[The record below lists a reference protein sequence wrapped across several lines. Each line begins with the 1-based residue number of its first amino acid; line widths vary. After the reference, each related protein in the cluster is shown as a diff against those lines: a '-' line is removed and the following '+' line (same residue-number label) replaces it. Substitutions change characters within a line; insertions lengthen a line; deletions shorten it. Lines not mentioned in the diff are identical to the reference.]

1 MTSQSKQSSLWIIRT
16 QYFLYF
22 GVFGFYLPYFNLYC
36 YHLGFSGTQIGSLS
50 AFRSLV
56 LVISPLLLGALADR
70 FRIRRPIYIFC
81 NMAATFTWLFYFT
94 TVEFWP
100 MMAITVVH
108 AMFFAPIISFLEAF
122 TMDVLS
128 HEKKS
133 YGRIRAW
140 GSVAFITSVVVL
152 GRLIDMFQISMIL
165 TLIFCGSLIQ
175 AVAALRIPQIAPPQK
190 EPSSPAA
197 DPLTQRPLLIFLLC
211 GFLMLVSHGAYY
223 GFFSIHLENLGY
235 SNTFI
240 GLAWALASIAEI
252 LVMINSARI
261 FKRYAIEKVL
271 IFSFLVAMLRW
282 VILFFVQS
290 PILILFSQCLHA
302 VTYGTFHM
310 ASILYIDHL
319 TSDKSKTLGQAVNN
333 AVQYGLGLMIGF
345 LLNGYLY
352 EHTGSSALFIF
363 SGLIALSGGV
373 IFAMFGRNKSSD
385 SSAGSQG
392 GDTGE
397 A

>member
-1 MTSQSKQSSLWIIRT
+1 MINQPNQSSLWIIRS

-56 LVISPLLLGALADR
+56 LVISPLVWGALADR
-70 FRIRRPIYIFC
+70 YRIRRPIYICC
-81 NMAATFTWLFYFT
+81 NMASTLIWLFYFT
-94 TVEFWP
+94 TVDFWP
-100 MMAITVVH
+100 MLMITVAH
-108 AMFFAPIISFLEAF
+108 GLFYAPIISFLEAF
-122 TMDVLS
+122 TMDALS
-128 HEKKS
+128 HEKQS

-152 GRLIDMFQISMIL
+152 GKLIDLFHISMIL
-165 TLIFCGSLIQ
+165 ALIFSGSLIQ
-175 AVAALRIPQIAPPQK
+175 AAAAFRIPRMKAAPPKKYHPGGGSLVQL
-190 EPSSPAA
+190 PG
-197 DPLTQRPLLIFLLC
+197 LIFLIC

-240 GLAWALASIAEI
+240 GLAWALASVAEI
-252 LVMINSARI
+252 VVMINSERI
-261 FKRYAIEKVL
+261 FKRFALEKVL
-271 IFSFLVAMLRW
+271 VFSFLVATIRW
-282 VILFFVQS
+282 FILFFVRS
-290 PILILFSQCLHA
+290 PMLILLSQALHA

-310 ASILYIDHL
+310 ASILYIDQL
-319 TSDKSKTLGQAVNN
+319 SAEKSKTLGQAVNN

-352 EHTGSSALFIF
+352 EHIGSSALFII
-363 SGLIALSGGV
+363 SGFIALCGGV
-373 IFAMFGRNKSSD
+373 LFGVFGRTRQ
-385 SSAGSQG
+385 AGRR
-392 GDTGE
+392 